1 MKELSVPDK
10 VEPIV
15 QYIGFQMSTV
25 KEIIHDAG
33 GVPIVALALKLS
45 ERTIYKWIS
54 KNSLPRSEYT
64 EESSYSLKLAQ
75 MSKNFNRTEI
85 LSIGN
90 PRKSKTESNLTQAT
104 I

>member
-1 MKELSVPDK
+1 
-10 VEPIV
+10 
-15 QYIGFQMSTV
+15 MSTL

-33 GVPIVALALKLS
+33 GVSVVALALKLS
-45 ERTIYKWIS
+45 ERTIYKWIA

-64 EESSYSLKLAQ
+64 EESSYSLKLAD
-75 MSKNFNRTEI
+75 MCKKFNRAEI

-90 PRKSKTESNLTQAT
+90 PRKSKTESNLIPAP